1 MEWMGINREVRG
13 CRKPEFME
21 SPLFN
26 WWKLREVDILSPMSL
41 SVEHSLEGLAKQA
54 WLDALPRKR
63 VREAEAALA
72 ILPTEI
78 VKAGTTLPLV
88 IAAWSCVDPEQA
100 ASLLEDWLATADAEG
115 KLSPPCIGICQMAGC
130 VVDAL
135 PDPDPFLSRIL
146 PGLTRCIERELDFY
160 DLKGTGLPLWP
171 SEEESLFPSEFS
183 PGRFTVDL
191 AVLLSN
197 EASVFCR
204 LAEGVSA
211 SEKAL
216 DQAEG
221 EQRDLDGWLQDHFW
235 NEEEGVFYRYEEGG
249 RSLPDF
255 SPCGFFPLVWRGRT
269 PEMTEGV
276 RPRTLSWNPAAWPP
290 RAWIFF
296 FALLLRTPH
305 HSVMAQM
312 RASGLPEGASDVEA
326 AVWSVLTDESELLQT
341 KTRGEISSAVRWLD
355 AHRGGLTRGVL
366 IFGMVL
372 FVGLLGC
379 WVFHRESVQPTAIA
393 DLARRAQQAGEEGQH
408 DRAAALYGQA
418 AQRGRETYF
427 RYRQAGEWMR
437 MGEAVAAERAY
448 RDLLLR
454 EPDAPNVQ
462 LNLALSIW
470 QQGRHEEALM
480 RYRAFAEENPLYP
493 ELVARARL
501 AIQLMERQ
509 MDLDRE
515 KKSKN

>member
-1 MEWMGINREVRG
+1 MT
-13 CRKPEFME
+13 
-21 SPLFN
+21 SPI
-26 WWKLREVDILSPMSL
+26 EDSP
-41 SVEHSLEGLAKQA
+41 EGLAKQV

-63 VREAEAALA
+63 GREAEAALA
-72 ILPTEI
+72 ALPVEMAL
-78 VKAGTTLPLV
+78 AGESLPLV
-88 IAAWSCVDPEQA
+88 IAAWVYVDPEQA
-100 ASLLEDWLATADAEG
+100 ARLLEDWLATADAEG
-115 KLSPPCIGICQMAGC
+115 NLSPPCIGICQMAGR
-130 VVDAL
+130 VADAL

-146 PGLTRCIERELDFY
+146 PGLAKCIERELDFY

-171 SEEESLFPSEFS
+171 SAEESLFPSEFA

-204 LAEGVSA
+204 LAEGVPA
-211 SEKAL
+211 WEKAV

-221 EQRDLDGWLQDHFW
+221 EQRDLDGWLQDNFW

-249 RSLPDF
+249 GSLPDF

-276 RPRTLSWNPAAWPP
+276 RPRTRAWDPVAWPS

-312 RASGLPEGASDVEA
+312 RASGLPEGASDMDA
-326 AVWSVLTDESELLQT
+326 AVWTVLAAESERLQT
-341 KTRGEISSAVRWLD
+341 RIRGEIPSTVRWLD
-355 AHRGGLTRGVL
+355 THGRELVRGVL

-372 FVGLLGC
+372 FIGLLGW
-379 WVFHRESVQPTAIA
+379 WVFHRESVRPDERV
-393 DLARRAQQAGEEGQH
+393 DLARRAQQASEEGHH
-408 DRAAALYGQA
+408 DRASVLYGQA

-427 RYRQAGEWMR
+427 LYRQAGEWMR

-448 RDLLLR
+448 RDLLVR
-454 EPDAPNVQ
+454 EPEAPNVQ
-462 LNLALSIW
+462 LNLALSVW
-470 QQGRHEEALM
+470 QQGRHEEALTLV
-480 RYRAFAEENPLYP
+480 RAFAAEHTAYP

-501 AIQLMERQ
+501 AIQLMEQQ

-515 KKSKN
+515 